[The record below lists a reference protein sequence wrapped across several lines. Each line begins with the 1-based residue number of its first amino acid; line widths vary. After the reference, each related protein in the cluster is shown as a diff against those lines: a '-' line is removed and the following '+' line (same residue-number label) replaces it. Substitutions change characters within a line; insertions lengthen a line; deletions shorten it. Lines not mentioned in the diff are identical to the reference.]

1 MAAISRFYHFHAHP
15 SRELVRARLP
25 RAFSGQSTAMEGLVG
40 RLCSALI
47 EIVLF
52 TCTVLAVGLLLL
64 VLAGFTGLLA

>member
-15 SRELVRARLP
+15 GREFVRARLP
-25 RAFSGQSTAMEGLVG
+25 HAFSGQSTAMDGLVG
-40 RLCSALI
+40 RLRSALI

-52 TCTVLAVGLLLL
+52 TWTILAVGLLLL